1 MVASSSPISPKAR
14 GDVVVAIAD
23 SYRRWVGHDLLPAG
37 TGSSS
42 EAIEQALMTSSA
54 VILCHDG
61 TPDPRFIFANKAA
74 ASLWR
79 MSVED
84 LVGMPSRLS
93 APPEVQAERAGA
105 LAQAAAH
112 GVLFGYSGERIAADS
127 TRFAIV
133 DATLWTVELPGG
145 GLGQAATFDTW
156 RELPGPTPTDLVR

>member
-1 MVASSSPISPKAR
+1 MVASSFLTSPNAR
-14 GDVVVAIAD
+14 RDIVVAIAD
-23 SYRRWVGHDLLPAG
+23 SYRRWVGHDLVPAG
-37 TGSSS
+37 TGSGT
-42 EAIEQALMTSSA
+42 EAIEQALMASSA

-61 TPDPRFIFANKAA
+61 APDPRFIFANKAA

-79 MSVED
+79 MSVEE

-93 APPEVQAERAGA
+93 APPEFQAERAGA

-127 TRFAIV
+127 TRFTIV

-145 GLGQAATFDTW
+145 GSGQAATFNTW
-156 RELPGPTPTDLVR
+156 RELPGPTPSDLVV

>member
-1 MVASSSPISPKAR
+1 MVASSFLTSPQAR
-14 GDVVVAIAD
+14 GGIAVAIAD
-23 SYRRWVGHDLLPAG
+23 SFRRRVGRNLVPV
-37 TGSSS
+37 
-42 EAIEQALMTSSA
+42 EADSGPQEVEQALMTSSA

-61 TPDPRFIFANKAA
+61 AEDPRFIFANNAA

-93 APPEVQAERAGA
+93 APPEVQDERAGA
-105 LAQAAAH
+105 LAQAAAR

-127 TRFAIV
+127 TRFTIV

-156 RELPGPTPTDLVR
+156 RESPGPTGAGRVR

>member
-1 MVASSSPISPKAR
+1 VVASSSPTSPKAR

-23 SYRRWVGHDLLPAG
+23 SYRRWVGHDL
-37 TGSSS
+37 
-42 EAIEQALMTSSA
+42 
-54 VILCHDG
+54 V
-61 TPDPRFIFANKAA
+61 PDPRFIFANTAA

-79 MSVED
+79 MRVEE
-84 LVGMPSRLS
+84 LVGLPSRLS
-93 APPEVQAERAGA
+93 APPEFQAERAGA

-127 TRFAIV
+127 TRFTIV

-156 RELPGPTPTDLVR
+156 RELPGPTPTDLVL